1 MLVEEARRSKEK
13 HIPIDLDNIRAY
25 IEKTVLLLGQT
36 GSSRR
41 EICWKKVQRSP
52 CGFIQIKKN
61 RPLKYLLKKGKKKQ
75 NPLRNTPKEAPS
87 RSSGGQ
93 HSKIFLNRFA
103 KICEIESKNIRRKLP
118 PIYWNK
124 QWINTKETHKENLLQ
139 YVFPP
144 IIPIEDLRSADP
156 LVKSLFSAIIAPN
169 LPLAQRL
176 KHSLEA

>member
-1 MLVEEARRSKEK
+1 MRKQCSCWARPAAAGEK
-13 HIPIDLDNIRAY
+13 F
-25 IEKTVLLLGQT
+25 V
-36 GSSRR
+36 
-41 EICWKKVQRSP
+41 WKKVQRSP

-176 KHSLEA
+176 KHFLEA